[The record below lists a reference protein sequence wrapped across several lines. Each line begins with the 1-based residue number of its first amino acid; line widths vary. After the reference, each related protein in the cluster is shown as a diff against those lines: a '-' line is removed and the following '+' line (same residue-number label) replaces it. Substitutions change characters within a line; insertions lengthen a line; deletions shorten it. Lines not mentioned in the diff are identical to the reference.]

1 MDNYTLYELNGEF
14 QNCLESAIDQETG
27 EIKNNELLPL
37 LNNLQI
43 ALAEKAQNIVYVLTA
58 LANRTEAIEK
68 EITRLQTRK
77 KIADNNYKALKEYL
91 ANNIPQGQI
100 IETDLMKISWRKS
113 ESVEITDI
121 TKLPHEYLTVKVDEK
136 PNKDAIKAAI
146 KAGKEVPGAE
156 LNQKQN
162 IQIK

>member
-14 QNCLESAIDQETG
+14 QNCLQNAIDQETG
-27 EIKNNELLPL
+27 EIKNSELLPM

-43 ALAEKAQNIVYVLTA
+43 ALTEKAQNIVYVLNT
-58 LANRTEAIEK
+58 LSNRAVAIDK
-68 EITRLQTRK
+68 EIKRLQARQ
-77 KIADNNYKALKEYL
+77 KIAENNYKTLKEYL
-91 ANNIPQGQI
+91 ASNIPQGKV
-100 IETDLMKISWRKS
+100 IETDLIKISWRKS

-121 TKLPHEYLTVKVDEK
+121 SKLPHEYLTIKVDEK
-136 PNKDAIKAAI
+136 PNKDAIKEAI

-156 LNQKQN
+156 LKQKQN